1 MVSKQGWAVA
11 LAIAAV
17 ALAIAATGQA
27 ASISGYWSGDVT
39 NQSTKE
45 SYGTEVQVKNKLVK
59 GDKGGETF
67 YPPYECGGDLIFRKR
82 TDSGSFIFKELLT
95 FGEANCVDL
104 GKVKLTPKGQSLL
117 YRWTKPESA
126 TQTGKLT
133 RSDD

>member
-1 MVSKQGWAVA
+1 MSKQGWIVA
-11 LAIAAV
+11 LTVAAV
-17 ALAIAATGQA
+17 ALTIAAPGQA

-39 NQSTKE
+39 DQSTKK
-45 SYGTEVQVKNKLVK
+45 SYGTEVQVKKKLVK

-67 YPPYECGGDLIFRKR
+67 YPPFACGGDLIFRKR
-82 TDSGSFIFKELLT
+82 TDSGSFIFKERLT
-95 FGEANCVDL
+95 AGVENCVDR
-104 GKVKLTPKGQSLL
+104 GQVKLTEKGNSLL